1 MDDDFSDTSSDV
13 DTSGDDISDTSG
25 DTDDTSLD
33 FDDSGEDFDDSG
45 SDTEDDAIDED
56 EAIDDEPEDEDDAIE
71 DEPEDEDEAIEDE
84 PEDEDEAIEDEPEDE
99 DEAIEDEPEDEDEAI
114 EDEPEDEDEAIEDE
128 LEDEDEAIED
138 EPEDEDEAIDDEP
151 EDEDE
156 SIDDE
161 PEDEDEAIE
170 DEPEDEDEAIEDE
183 PEDKDESI
191 DDEPDDENEGT
202 LNNVNLKTNDLG
214 NNYDLNNN
222 ANNDIEDK
230 FNTDK
235 KDFIDE
241 LQKYVNRDPERDRPD
256 EEYSKPKQDEIQRE
270 RIRGS
275 EFDTRYD
282 DSNDNKNT
290 NLDNNNSDYSP
301 KAEINNPTPNIEN
314 DIYNPT
320 QNSQN
325 DINNPTQNNQN
336 DINNYDNTLNVDN
349 QYETPKENKGIFSR
363 LKDKFNEKRKIK
375 EYDSKLPEIQN
386 QMDDFAKR
394 EELDKYVVNKDIL
407 NKPLRESVEARG
419 NEGINERLDEINRN
433 LPEEKQIHNKGNI
446 AGFNDGNKS
455 YINVDV
461 DTTPEATTLH
471 ENMHQIS
478 TNTYKNLYT
487 GDIYSMSGISKNGA
501 DTQVN
506 EGLTEYYAKKA
517 MGDKYP
523 GDTSVY
529 KNNTIRSARLENLIG
544 RDELKRA
551 YFGNKPEI
559 LEAKFAEYG
568 GEKYSWKKYSE
579 ACKLS
584 VKGKTQEIRDAYNAI
599 ANDILDNLEYMKS
612 EGDKPII

>member
-13 DTSGDDISDTSG
+13 DTSGDDISDTSS
-25 DTDDTSLD
+25 DADDTSLD

-56 EAIDDEPEDEDDAIE
+56 ESIDDGPDDEDEAIEDEDEAIDDEPEDEDDAIE
-71 DEPEDEDEAIEDE
+71 DEPEDEDESIEDG
-84 PEDEDEAIEDEPEDE
+84 PDDEDEAIE
-99 DEAIEDEPEDEDEAI
+99 
-114 EDEPEDEDEAIEDE
+114 
-128 LEDEDEAIED
+128 
-138 EPEDEDEAIDDEP
+138 DEP

-183 PEDKDESI
+183 PEDEDELI

-579 ACKLS
+579 ACELS

>member
-13 DTSGDDISDTSG
+13 DTSGDDISDTSS
-25 DTDDTSLD
+25 DADDTSLD

-56 EAIDDEPEDEDDAIE
+56 ESIDDGPDDEDEAIEDEDEAIDDEPEDEDESIE
-71 DEPEDEDEAIEDE
+71 DGPDDEDEAIE
-84 PEDEDEAIEDEPEDE
+84 
-99 DEAIEDEPEDEDEAI
+99 
-114 EDEPEDEDEAIEDE
+114 
-128 LEDEDEAIED
+128 
-138 EPEDEDEAIDDEP
+138 DEP

-170 DEPEDEDEAIEDE
+170 DEPEDEDEA
-183 PEDKDESI
+183 I

-336 DINNYDNTLNVDN
+336 DINNYDNTPNVDS
-349 QYETPKENKGIFSR
+349 QYEMPNETKDISDR
-363 LKDKFNEKRKIK
+363 LKDDFNERQKIK
-375 EYDSKLPEIQN
+375 EYNSKLPEIQN
-386 QMDDFAKR
+386 QMDDFAKS
-394 EELDKYVVNKDIL
+394 EELDKYVVNKDVL
-407 NKPLRESVEARG
+407 NKPLSESVEARG
-419 NEGINERLDEINRN
+419 NNGINERLDEINRN

-478 TNTYKNLYT
+478 TNTYKNLDT

-523 GDTSVY
+523 GDTSIY
-529 KNNTIRSARLENLIG
+529 KNNTERSARLENLVG
-544 RDELKRA
+544 SDELKRA
-551 YFGNKPEI
+551 YFGNTPEI
-559 LEAKFAEYG
+559 LESKFTEYSG
-568 GEKYSWKKYSE
+568 DNNLWKKYSE
-579 ACKLS
+579 ACELS
-584 VKGKTQEIRDAYNAI
+584 VKGETKEIRDANNAK
-599 ANDILDNLEYMKS
+599 ANDILRYLEYMKS
-612 EGDKPII
+612 EGDKPVI

>member
-84 PEDEDEAIEDEPEDE
+84 PEDEDEAIEDEP
-99 DEAIEDEPEDEDEAI
+99 
-114 EDEPEDEDEAIEDE
+114 
-128 LEDEDEAIED
+128 
-138 EPEDEDEAIDDEP
+138 
-151 EDEDE
+151 
-156 SIDDE
+156 
-161 PEDEDEAIE
+161 
-170 DEPEDEDEAIEDE
+170 
-183 PEDKDESI
+183 
-191 DDEPDDENEGT
+191 DDENE
-202 LNNVNLKTNDLG
+202 
-214 NNYDLNNN
+214 NNN
-222 ANNDIEDK
+222 NTPNNANFKINESYNDYDVNNNDIEDK

-235 KDFIDE
+235 KDFMDE
-241 LQKYVNRDPERDRPD
+241 LQKYVNRDPERDRTD

-290 NLDNNNSDYSP
+290 NLDNSNSDYSP
-301 KAEINNPTPNIEN
+301 KVDINSPTPNIEN
-314 DIYNPT
+314 DTY
-320 QNSQN
+320 
-325 DINNPTQNNQN
+325 NPTQNNQN
-336 DINNYDNTLNVDN
+336 DINNYDNILNVDN
-349 QYETPKENKGIFSR
+349 QYETPNENKDTSDR
-363 LKDKFNEKRKIK
+363 LKDDFNERQKIK
-375 EYDSKLPEIQN
+375 EYNSKLPEIQN
-386 QMDDFAKR
+386 QMDNFAKR
-394 EELDKYVVNKDIL
+394 EELDKYVVNKDVL
-407 NKPLRESVEARG
+407 NKPLSESVEARG
-419 NEGINERLDEINRN
+419 NNGINERLDEINRN

-478 TNTYKNLYT
+478 TNTYKNLDT

-506 EGLTEYYAKKA
+506 EGLTEHYAKKA

-529 KNNTIRSARLENLIG
+529 KNNTERSAILENLVG
-544 RDELKRA
+544 SDELKRA

-559 LEAKFAEYG
+559 LESKFTEYSG
-568 GEKYSWKKYSE
+568 DNNLWKKYSE
-579 ACKLS
+579 ACELS
-584 VKGKTQEIRDAYNAI
+584 VKGKTQEIRDENNAKANAI
-599 ANDILDNLEYMKS
+599 LRYLKYMKS
-612 EGDKPII
+612 EGDKPVI

>member
-13 DTSGDDISDTSG
+13 DTSGDDISDTSS
-25 DTDDTSLD
+25 DADDTSLD

-56 EAIDDEPEDEDDAIE
+56 EAIDDGPD
-71 DEPEDEDEAIEDE
+71 DEDEAIEDE
-84 PEDEDEAIEDEPEDE
+84 DEA
-99 DEAIEDEPEDEDEAI
+99 
-114 EDEPEDEDEAIEDE
+114 
-128 LEDEDEAIED
+128 
-138 EPEDEDEAIDDEP
+138 
-151 EDEDE
+151 
-156 SIDDE
+156 
-161 PEDEDEAIE
+161 
-170 DEPEDEDEAIEDE
+170 
-183 PEDKDESI
+183 I

-394 EELDKYVVNKDIL
+394 EELDKYVVNKDVL
-407 NKPLRESVEARG
+407 NKPLSESVEARG
-419 NEGINERLDEINRN
+419 NNGINERLDEINRN

-523 GDTSVY
+523 GDTSIY
-529 KNNTIRSARLENLIG
+529 KNNTERSARLENLVG
-544 RDELKRA
+544 SDELKRA
-551 YFGNKPEI
+551 YFGNTPEI
-559 LEAKFAEYG
+559 LESKFTEYSG
-568 GEKYSWKKYSE
+568 DNNLWKKYSE
-579 ACKLS
+579 ACELS
-584 VKGKTQEIRDAYNAI
+584 VKGETKEIRDANNAK
-599 ANDILDNLEYMKS
+599 ANDILRYLEYMKS
-612 EGDKPII
+612 EGDKPVI